1 MTEADILNAKILII
15 DDAEANLKLLEDLL
29 AREGFHQIISTA
41 DSTRALDLFKAFE
54 PDLVLLDL
62 MMPELDGYA
71 VLEMLSRHIPS
82 DSYLPVLVVTADATI
97 VAKRKALA
105 LGAKDFLTKPFDTIE
120 AMLRVWNLLETR
132 LLYRH
137 LKSLNPAIKPA
148 VHPSPTQA
156 PNQAK
161 PGE

>member
-1 MTEADILNAKILII
+1 MNEIDILNAKILIV

-29 AREGFHQIISTA
+29 TREGFHQIISTT
-41 DSTRALDLFKAFE
+41 DSTRALDLFIAFQ
-54 PDLVLLDL
+54 PDLILLDL

-71 VLEMLSRHIPS
+71 VLEILSRHIPK
-82 DSYLPVLVVTADATI
+82 DEYLPVLVLTADATI

-132 LLYRH
+132 ILYRQ
-137 LKSLNPAIKPA
+137 LKALNKEIKPIA
-148 VHPSPTQA
+148 HPS
-156 PNQAK
+156 K
-161 PGE
+161 KD

>member
-1 MTEADILNAKILII
+1 MNETDILNAKILIV

-29 AREGFHQIISTA
+29 TREGFHQIISTT
-41 DSTRALDLFKAFE
+41 DSTRALDLFIAFQ
-54 PDLVLLDL
+54 PDLILLDL

-71 VLEMLSRHIPS
+71 VLEILSRHIPK
-82 DSYLPVLVVTADATI
+82 DEYLPVLVLTADATI

-132 LLYRH
+132 ILYRQ
-137 LKSLNPAIKPA
+137 LKALNKKIKPIA
-148 VHPSPTQA
+148 HPS
-156 PNQAK
+156 K
-161 PGE
+161 KDK

>member
-1 MTEADILNAKILII
+1 MNETDILNTKILIV

-29 AREGFHQIISTA
+29 TREGFHQIISTT
-41 DSTRALDLFKAFE
+41 DSTRALDLFIAFQ
-54 PDLVLLDL
+54 PDLILLDL

-71 VLEMLSRHIPS
+71 VLEILSRHIPK
-82 DSYLPVLVVTADATI
+82 DEYLPVLVLTADATI

-132 LLYRH
+132 LLYRQ
-137 LKSLNPAIKPA
+137 LKALNKEIKPIT
-148 VHPSPTQA
+148 HSPHI
-156 PNQAK
+156 N
-161 PGE
+161 E

>member
-1 MTEADILNAKILII
+1 MNEADILNTKILIV

-29 AREGFHQIISTA
+29 TREGFHQIISTT
-41 DSTRALDLFKAFE
+41 DSTRALDLFIAFQ
-54 PDLVLLDL
+54 PDLILLDL

-71 VLEMLSRHIPS
+71 VLEILSRHIPK
-82 DSYLPVLVVTADATI
+82 DEYLPVLVLTADATI

-132 LLYRH
+132 ILYRQ
-137 LKSLNPAIKPA
+137 LKALNKEIKPIA
-148 VHPSPTQA
+148 HPS
-156 PNQAK
+156 K
-161 PGE
+161 KDK

>member
-1 MTEADILNAKILII
+1 MNETDILNTKILIV

-29 AREGFHQIISTA
+29 TREGFHQIISTT
-41 DSTRALDLFKAFE
+41 DSTRALDLFIAFQ
-54 PDLVLLDL
+54 PDLILLDL

-71 VLEMLSRHIPS
+71 VLEILSRHIPK
-82 DSYLPVLVVTADATI
+82 DEYLPVLVLTADATI

-132 LLYRH
+132 ILYRQ
-137 LKSLNPAIKPA
+137 LKALNKETKPIA
-148 VHPSPTQA
+148 HASHIH
-156 PNQAK
+156 
-161 PGE
+161 E

>member
-1 MTEADILNAKILII
+1 MNETDILNAKILII

-29 AREGFHQIISTA
+29 TREGFHQIISTT
-41 DSTRALDLFKAFE
+41 DSTRALDLFIAFQ
-54 PDLVLLDL
+54 PDLILLDL

-71 VLEMLSRHIPS
+71 VLEILSRHIPK
-82 DSYLPVLVVTADATI
+82 DEYLPVLVLTADATI

-132 LLYRH
+132 ILYRQ
-137 LKSLNPAIKPA
+137 LKALDKEIKPIA
-148 VHPSPTQA
+148 HPS
-156 PNQAK
+156 K
-161 PGE
+161 KDK

>member
-1 MTEADILNAKILII
+1 MNETDILNAKILII

-29 AREGFHQIISTA
+29 TREGFHQIISTT
-41 DSTRALDLFKAFE
+41 DSTRALDLFIAFQ
-54 PDLVLLDL
+54 PDLILLDL

-71 VLEMLSRHIPS
+71 VLEILSRHIPK
-82 DSYLPVLVVTADATI
+82 DEYLPVLVLTADATI

-132 LLYRH
+132 ILYRQ
-137 LKSLNPAIKPA
+137 LKALNKEIKPIA
-148 VHPSPTQA
+148 HPS
-156 PNQAK
+156 K
-161 PGE
+161 KDE

>member
-1 MTEADILNAKILII
+1 MNETDILNTKILIV

-29 AREGFHQIISTA
+29 TREGFHQIISTT
-41 DSTRALDLFKAFE
+41 DSTRALDLFIAFQ
-54 PDLVLLDL
+54 PDLILLDL

-71 VLEMLSRHIPS
+71 VLEILSRHIPK
-82 DSYLPVLVVTADATI
+82 DEYLPVLVLTADATI

-132 LLYRH
+132 ILYRQ
-137 LKSLNPAIKPA
+137 LKALNKEIKPVA
-148 VHPSPTQA
+148 HPS
-156 PNQAK
+156 K
-161 PGE
+161 KDK

>member
-1 MTEADILNAKILII
+1 MNETDILNTKILIV

-29 AREGFHQIISTA
+29 TREGFHQIISTT
-41 DSTRALDLFKAFE
+41 DSTRALDLFIAFQ
-54 PDLVLLDL
+54 PDLILLDL

-71 VLEMLSRHIPS
+71 VLEILSRHIPK
-82 DSYLPVLVVTADATI
+82 DEYLPVLVLTADATI

-132 LLYRH
+132 ILYRQ
-137 LKSLNPAIKPA
+137 LKALNKEIKPIA
-148 VHPSPTQA
+148 HASHIH
-156 PNQAK
+156 
-161 PGE
+161 E

>member
-1 MTEADILNAKILII
+1 MNETDILNTKILIV

-29 AREGFHQIISTA
+29 TREGFHQIISTT
-41 DSTRALDLFKAFE
+41 DSTRALDLFIAFQ
-54 PDLVLLDL
+54 PDLILLDL

-71 VLEMLSRHIPS
+71 VLEILSRHIPK
-82 DSYLPVLVVTADATI
+82 DEYLPVLVLTADATI

-132 LLYRH
+132 ILYRQ
-137 LKSLNPAIKPA
+137 LKALNKEIKPIA
-148 VHPSPTQA
+148 HPS
-156 PNQAK
+156 K
-161 PGE
+161 KDE

>member
-1 MTEADILNAKILII
+1 MNEADILNTKILII

-29 AREGFHQIISTA
+29 TREGFHQIISTT
-41 DSTRALDLFKAFE
+41 DSTRALDLFIAFQ
-54 PDLVLLDL
+54 PDLILLDL

-71 VLEMLSRHIPS
+71 VLEILSRHIPK
-82 DSYLPVLVVTADATI
+82 DEYLPVLVLTADATI

-132 LLYRH
+132 ILYRQ
-137 LKSLNPAIKPA
+137 LKALNKEIKPIA
-148 VHPSPTQA
+148 HPS
-156 PNQAK
+156 K
-161 PGE
+161 KDK

>member
-1 MTEADILNAKILII
+1 MNETDILNTKILIV

-29 AREGFHQIISTA
+29 TREGFHQIISTT
-41 DSTRALDLFKAFE
+41 DSTRALDLFIAFQ
-54 PDLVLLDL
+54 PDLILLDL

-71 VLEMLSRHIPS
+71 VLEILSRHIPK
-82 DSYLPVLVVTADATI
+82 DEYLPVLVLTADATI

-132 LLYRH
+132 ILYRQ
-137 LKSLNPAIKPA
+137 LKALNKEIKPIA
-148 VHPSPTQA
+148 HSPHIH
-156 PNQAK
+156 
-161 PGE
+161 E